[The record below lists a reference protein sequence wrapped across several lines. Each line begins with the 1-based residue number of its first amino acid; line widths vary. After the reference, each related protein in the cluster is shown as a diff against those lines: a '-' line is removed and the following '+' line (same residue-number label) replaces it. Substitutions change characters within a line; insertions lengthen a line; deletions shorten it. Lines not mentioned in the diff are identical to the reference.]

1 VQREEEEG
9 ANERKTA
16 SKNAPSGKITEL
28 GQFFTVFFKQDTS
41 ATSDARG
48 ESALPVIV
56 DFDDVTADADEETPE
71 MYSKMNRPRK
81 LVVMGVEWLSVA
93 L

>member
-56 DFDDVTADADEETPE
+56 DFDDVTADADEEECGEVTERPPE
-71 MYSKMNRPRK
+71 RIRLN
-81 LVVMGVEWLSVA
+81 
-93 L
+93 